1 MKLKYLTVIFLL
13 ILAIGLIFYS
23 RVVVEAR
30 ILNILLHDPN
40 ELIVNIDL
48 QNLFKREKFLQ
59 AATEILGF
67 GSAIAGLVVL
77 FAISLNKKK
86 SN

>member
-1 MKLKYLTVIFLL
+1 MKPKYLTVIFLL

>member
-1 MKLKYLTVIFLL
+1 MKPKYLTVIFLL

-86 SN
+86 LN

>member
-86 SN
+86 LN

>member
-1 MKLKYLTVIFLL
+1 VKPKYLTVIFLL

>member
-1 MKLKYLTVIFLL
+1 VKLKYLTVIFLL

-48 QNLFKREKFLQ
+48 QSLFKREKFLQ

-86 SN
+86 LN

>member
-1 MKLKYLTVIFLL
+1 MKPKYLTVIFLL

-23 RVVVEAR
+23 RVVIEAR